1 MPALKFK
8 CDSCGHNADAT
19 GKEYIINGKSV
30 IRLSCN
36 HLRVKE
42 PLDPRDPANCESLD
56 GKKLLGYQVDGVKF
70 VEKSGGRCL
79 IADEMRLGK
88 TVQALTFLKLHPEQM
103 PILCVVKS
111 SIKIQWQREILR
123 WCGEDAF
130 AQIIT
135 DMNFLPGLPAY
146 IVSYDMLRRLSGVK
160 AARKEAV
167 DAARADYAKNGHLM
181 ATTPTV
187 IENKLV
193 KMIKKLKIKTI
204 ILDEC
209 QQIKNT
215 TSQRTQ
221 EVREICAVV
230 DNVIALSGT
239 PIKNHALEYYP
250 VLNILRP
257 ELFPTES
264 GFIQRHIQ
272 TTYSG
277 KLAGLSN
284 PEYFK
289 ELTRSFIIRRE
300 RKDAMPDMPSIWRD
314 FSFHELSKN
323 VEAAYIEQMKRFN
336 EEYEEG
342 NNSFAAQA
350 SILAYLSTMRHLTG
364 ISKVG
369 PCVDYVEE
377 FLGSTDRKITI
388 FVHHKD
394 VGELLMI
401 KLKPILEELGIAPA
415 QNLTSSLNDEQRQ
428 KIVDTFQYGG
438 TRVLVASTLASGEGL
453 TLSSCSDFIMLE
465 RQWNPANEEQAES
478 RFPHVEKTDIKIN
491 GTYFVAVGTVDEFF
505 AELVEKKREIV
516 TKTLGGEAC
525 KWDESSL
532 MKELASTL
540 YAKGGKK
547 WGF

>member
-1 MPALKFK
+1 MPSIKFK
-8 CDSCGHNADAT
+8 CDICSHSAEAL
-19 GKEYIINGKSV
+19 KEYCINGKLV
-30 IRLSCN
+30 TRLSCN
-36 HLRVKE
+36 HLRIKE
-42 PLDPRDPANCESLD
+42 PLDPSDPSNVESLD
-56 GKKLLGYQVDGVKF
+56 GKKLFAYQAEGVRF
-70 VEKSGGRCL
+70 TERSGGRCL

-88 TVQALTFLKLHPEQM
+88 TVQALTFLKLHPECM
-103 PILCVVKS
+103 PVLCVVKS
-111 SIKIQWQREILR
+111 SIKIQWQREIMR

-135 DMNFLPGLPAY
+135 DNNFLPGLPAY
-146 IVSYDMLRRLSGVK
+146 VVSYDMLRRLSGVK
-160 AARKEAV
+160 AARAAAV
-167 DAARADYAKNGHLM
+167 DKARQDYNKHGFLKAQEV
-181 ATTPTV
+181 TV
-187 IENKLV
+187 IENQLV
-193 KMIKKLKIKTI
+193 KTIKRLKIKTI

-209 QQIKNT
+209 QQIKN
-215 TSQRTQ
+215 SEAQRTQ
-221 EVREICAVV
+221 EVRQICAVV

-257 ELFPTES
+257 ELFPSEAS
-264 GFIQRHIQ
+264 FIRQHIS
-272 TTYSG
+272 TTYNG

-289 ELTRSFIIRRE
+289 ELTKNFIIRRV

-314 FSFHELSKN
+314 FSFHELSKS
-323 VEAAYIEQMKRFN
+323 VEAAYVAAMKKFN
-336 EEYEEG
+336 EEYDEDD
-342 NNSFAAQA
+342 NSFAAQA

-364 ISKVG
+364 LSKVD
-369 PCVDYVEE
+369 PCIDYVTE
-377 FLGSTDRKITI
+377 FLGSTDRKITV

-394 VGELLMI
+394 VGELLML

-415 QNLTSSLNDEQRQ
+415 RNLTSDLNDEARQR
-428 KIVDTFQYGG
+428 IVDTFQYGE

-453 TLSSCSDFIMLE
+453 TLSACSDFIMLE

-478 RFPHVEKTDIKIN
+478 RFPHVEKKDIKIN
-491 GTYFVAVGTVDEFF
+491 GTYFVAIGTVDEFF
-505 AELVEKKREIV
+505 AELVERKREIV

-532 MKELASTL
+532 IKELASML
-540 YAKGGKK
+540 HAKGGKK